1 MLLRLKLH
9 LQSNNQL
16 SSESSSKKNVGH
28 VDFRADKT
36 RYFSSGV
43 IAIDENPVNNPQ
55 FYSQGKLGTTVA
67 SFIDYL
73 YLDAGYAN
81 VSGISLEQLEL
92 TYTQF
97 AGISEGV
104 DTWMENM
111 ELNNASITSDGTLF
125 NPGIPSIQELMSYLD
140 APLTTSSTVVYI
152 PDTTNFPDSG
162 KLLVG
167 KELVTYTS
175 KLSDRLIGV
184 ARGVDGT
191 TAEAHSAGQFI
202 RTIGLETTL

>member
-1 MLLRLKLH
+1 
-9 LQSNNQL
+9 
-16 SSESSSKKNVGH
+16 
-28 VDFRADKT
+28 
-36 RYFSSGV
+36 
-43 IAIDENPVNNPQ
+43 
-55 FYSQGKLGTTVA
+55 
-67 SFIDYL
+67 
-73 YLDAGYAN
+73 
-81 VSGISLEQLEL
+81 
-92 TYTQF
+92 
-97 AGISEGV
+97 
-104 DTWMENM
+104 M
-111 ELNNASITSDGTLF
+111 ELNNTSITSDGTLF

-184 ARGVDGT
+184 TRGVDGT

-202 RTIGLETTL
+202 RTIGVETTL

>member
-1 MLLRLKLH
+1 
-9 LQSNNQL
+9 
-16 SSESSSKKNVGH
+16 
-28 VDFRADKT
+28 
-36 RYFSSGV
+36 
-43 IAIDENPVNNPQ
+43 
-55 FYSQGKLGTTVA
+55 
-67 SFIDYL
+67 
-73 YLDAGYAN
+73 
-81 VSGISLEQLEL
+81 
-92 TYTQF
+92 
-97 AGISEGV
+97 
-104 DTWMENM
+104 M
-111 ELNNASITSDGTLF
+111 ELNNTSITSDGTLF